1 MEREGQNLYDCS
13 IPEEKEDE
21 REEQRLSENSILQ
34 SKRIERERNEDVIL
48 AECPVRGLIIRSKA
62 CGEAERGSRLLRA
75 VQKKT
80 KVRDLAEPQ
89 A

>member
-1 MEREGQNLYDCS
+1 MGTL
-13 IPEEKEDE
+13 
-21 REEQRLSENSILQ
+21 
-34 SKRIERERNEDVIL
+34 IL
-48 AECPVRGLIIRSKA
+48 AECPARGLIIRSKA

-80 KVRDLAEPQ
+80 KVSDSAEPR